1 MKPSSEGAEQY
12 IQKSEKNGKSLVEK
26 VKDSVPDERTMV
38 VSTHGSDKKL
48 VRTLICI
55 GKKSS
60 CIKFRYVKK
69 PWDLNHQCVLLK

>member
-1 MKPSSEGAEQY
+1 ME
-12 IQKSEKNGKSLVEK
+12 KSLVEK

-69 PWDLNHQCVLLK
+69 PWDLDH